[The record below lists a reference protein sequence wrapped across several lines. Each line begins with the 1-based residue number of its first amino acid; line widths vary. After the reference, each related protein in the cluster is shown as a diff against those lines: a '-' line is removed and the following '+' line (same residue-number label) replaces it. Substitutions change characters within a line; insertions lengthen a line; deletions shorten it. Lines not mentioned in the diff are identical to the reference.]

1 MTTVIDRRSV
11 PKVLLTAGAVFAAQ
25 TAFAAGWQGVGE
37 FEDASIRVERNATDG
52 DTEIV
57 LTAKPLTDNG
67 LVRLTVLSPHWRK
80 VVEVEA
86 PHRAR
91 GLREF
96 LFETPEPAGSAI
108 LQQYPEGDYLYFG
121 TATNGQRFV
130 GSATLSHEL
139 PGEATI
145 VSPVEE
151 SVIEPGALT
160 ILWTAVPDAAQYIV
174 EFENE
179 SADPEQ
185 SFSFVVGPETTS
197 FAVPSAIVVPSSDY
211 QVGVASVHENG
222 NVVFVE
228 TTFSTA
234 D

>member
-1 MTTVIDRRSV
+1 MTIAIDRRSA
-11 PKVLLTAGAVFAAQ
+11 PKVLLTASAVLAAHTVFAAS
-25 TAFAAGWQGVGE
+25 WQGVGE
-37 FEDASIRVERNATDG
+37 FEDAAIRVERNATDG

-86 PHRAR
+86 PHRSR

-96 LFETPEPAGSAI
+96 LFETPEPVGSAI
-108 LQQYPEGDYLYFG
+108 LQEYPEGNYLYFG

-130 GSATLSHEL
+130 GSATLLHEL
-139 PGEATI
+139 PGAAVI

-160 ILWTAVPDAAQYIV
+160 IVWTAVPDAAQYIV

-197 FAVPSAIVVPSSDY
+197 FAVPAAIVVPSSDY
-211 QVGVASVHENG
+211 QVGIASVHENG

-228 TTFSTA
+228 TSFSTA

>member
-1 MTTVIDRRSV
+1 MTTEHYRRPGPPADRRRGI
-11 PKVLLTAGAVFAAQ
+11 AGADVD
-25 TAFAAGWQGVGE
+25 AAGWRNVGE
-37 FEDASIRVERNATDG
+37 FEDATIRVERNDTDG

-57 LTAKPLTDNG
+57 MTAKPLTDKG
-67 LVRLTVLSPHWRK
+67 LVRLTILSPHWRK
-80 VVEVEA
+80 VVEAES
-86 PHRAR
+86 PHRTR

-96 LFETPEPAGSAI
+96 LFESPEPADSVI
-108 LQQYPEGDYLYFG
+108 LGHYPEGDYLYFG
-121 TATNGQRFV
+121 TAPDGQPFL

-139 PGEATI
+139 PGAVVI

-151 SVIEPGALT
+151 SVIAPGALT
-160 ILWTAVPDAAQYIV
+160 ISWTPVPDAAQYIV

-185 SFSFVVGPETTS
+185 SFSFVVGRDTTS
-197 FAVPSAIVVPSSDY
+197 FAVPGAIVVPASDY